1 MGYTYFIL
9 ASCNIT
15 FDLTHYTVISPKE
28 GSNMQTGGVVAAAVT
43 IPLVLILL
51 GAMIGYGVY
60 IYKNPEGFGRSTT
73 YKQFCKYDERH

>member
-1 MGYTYFIL
+1 MGYAYFIL
-9 ASCNIT
+9 ASYIT
-15 FDLTHYTVISPKE
+15 FDLTHCTVISPKE

-60 IYKNPEGFGRSTT
+60 ICKNPEGFGRSTT

>member
-1 MGYTYFIL
+1 
-9 ASCNIT
+9 
-15 FDLTHYTVISPKE
+15 
-28 GSNMQTGGVVAAAVT
+28 MQTGGVVAAAVT